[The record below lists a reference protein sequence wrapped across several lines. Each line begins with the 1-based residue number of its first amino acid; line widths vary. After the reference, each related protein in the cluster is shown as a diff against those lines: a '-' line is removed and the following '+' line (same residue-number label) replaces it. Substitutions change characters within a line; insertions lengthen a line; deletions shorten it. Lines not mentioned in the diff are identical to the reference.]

1 MSQQNDTRREAPSS
15 EPIPELKAQQLVP
28 ALPVEPSE
36 LERLAKAGDNAELFG
51 QQRAIEAIK
60 LATGIDAA
68 GYNLYVCGPRTKA
81 ERELVMRLLRTRAGA
96 MPTPGDWVY
105 VNNFRNP
112 QTPVAI
118 YLKAGQGRE
127 LREQLGELVK
137 YLSAQLPKAFRQEDF
152 EQERVTLREKYNK
165 RMQELFEKLE
175 ARAREL
181 GFAINTAPGG
191 QIIFLP
197 LFDGKPPQSPEDL
210 TLKMNALS
218 EEARARLAQAQDK
231 LQQELGDLMR
241 KQQEMMRDLFQDIQ
255 GIERA
260 FASRLIAPAI
270 ELIKSRFDSPAVTA
284 YVDQV
289 AAHMLAHLDL
299 FREHSPEGEP
309 RSDGLPWPAAHK
321 ERAGFAEY
329 EVNVVV
335 DNSSLSGAPVVY
347 EPAPT
352 YRNLFGMIERWLD
365 PLGRVGTGFNRI
377 ISGSY
382 LRAHGGFLVI
392 DVEEA
397 VIEPGVWQTLKR
409 SLKTGL
415 VTPETFEPFPFLGT
429 SGLRPDP
436 LEIRT
441 KVVLLGGARL
451 FDLLGF
457 YDADFTRLFKIRAE
471 IRPVSD
477 ATTDAARHYAA
488 RVAALVEHEKLT
500 PFDGTALGR
509 VVQFGMRLA
518 GEQGRLLTV
527 LEPIDDLVR
536 EAVYFAQQGGA
547 ATVRAEHVER
557 ALKERVLR
565 LNYIEEE
572 IRRLIAGGT
581 LVVELEGS
589 RVGQVNGLAV
599 LEVGGYSFG
608 RPSRVTATVAL
619 GQAGV
624 INIEREARLSGSIH
638 DKGVMIL
645 AGFLRSRF
653 GQQQPLTVSASICFE
668 QSYSGVEGDSASS
681 TELYALLSALSGVPI
696 RQELAVTG
704 SVDQFGWV
712 QAVGGINEKIEGMY
726 RVCKTIGL
734 TGTQGV
740 MIPKANVKNL
750 TLDEEVVK
758 AVEEGKFHIYP
769 VDHIDRGIALLTG
782 LPAGTI
788 DEKGS
793 VNYLVA
799 QRLRAMAEALRS
811 RGQPETRVIHE
822 IEAPPPA
829 PKPPGPPEPPS

>member
-1 MSQQNDTRREAPSS
+1 LSRHDSPNSDPRPAEPLAELTARE
-15 EPIPELKAQQLVP
+15 LVP
-28 ALPVEPSE
+28 QLPVDASE
-36 LERLAKAGDNAELFG
+36 LERLARAGEDAELFG

-68 GYNLYVCGPRTKA
+68 GYNLYVCGLRTKA
-81 ERELVMRLLRTRAGA
+81 ERELVMRLLRAQAEA
-96 MPTPGDWVY
+96 MPVPGDWIY

-127 LREQLGELVK
+127 LREHMAELVN
-137 YLSAQLPKAFRQEDF
+137 YVRTQLPKAFRQEDF
-152 EQERVTLREKYNK
+152 EQERVTLREKYNQ
-165 RMQELFEKLE
+165 RVHELFGRLE
-175 ARAREL
+175 AKAREL
-181 GFAINTAPGG
+181 GFAIHSAPGG

-197 LFDGKPPQSPEDL
+197 LFDGKPPESPEDL

-218 EEARARLAQAQDK
+218 EEERSRLTQAQSE
-231 LQQELGDLMR
+231 LQQETADLVR
-241 KQQEMMRDLFQDIQ
+241 RQQEMMRDLFKDIQ
-255 GIERA
+255 EVERKVA
-260 FASRLIAPAI
+260 GRLITPAI
-270 ELIKSRFDSPAVTA
+270 EAIKSRFDNPAVGA
-284 YVDQV
+284 YVEQV
-289 AAHMLAHLDL
+289 AEHMLAHLDK
-299 FREHSPEGEP
+299 FRERGPEGETQSEVP
-309 RSDGLPWPAAHK
+309 PWLGVGRERSD
-321 ERAGFAEY
+321 FVEY
-329 EVNVVV
+329 EVNVIV

-352 YRNLFGMIERWLD
+352 HRNLFGTIERWID
-365 PLGRVGTGFNRI
+365 PFGRVGSSFTRI

-382 LRAHGGFLVI
+382 LRAHGGFLAI
-392 DVEEA
+392 DIEEA

-415 VTPETFEPFPFLGT
+415 VMPETFEPIPFLAT
-429 SGLRPDP
+429 SGLRPEP

-441 KVVLLGGARL
+441 KVVLLGSARL
-451 FDLLGF
+451 FDLLAF
-457 YDADFTRLFKIRAE
+457 YDPDFTSLFKIRAE

-477 ATTDAARHYAA
+477 ATSDAARHYAA
-488 RVAALVEHEKLT
+488 RVASLVEREKLK
-500 PFDGTALGR
+500 PFDGEALAR
-509 VVQFGMRLA
+509 VVQFGVRLA
-518 GEQGRLLTV
+518 GEQGRVLTV
-527 LEPIDDLVR
+527 MEPIDDLVR
-536 EAVYFAQQGGA
+536 EAVYFAQQEGSARVSA
-547 ATVRAEHVER
+547 ALVER
-557 ALKERVLR
+557 ALSERVLR

-572 IRRLIAGGT
+572 IRRLIAKRT

-653 GQQQPLTVSASICFE
+653 GQEHALAISASICFE

-696 RQELAVTG
+696 RQDLAVTG
-704 SVDQFGWV
+704 SVDQFGRV

-740 MIPKANVKNL
+740 LIPKANVKNL
-750 TLDEEVVK
+750 ALDREVVD
-758 AVEEGKFHIYP
+758 AVARGEFHIYRI
-769 VDHIDRGIALLTG
+769 DHIDQGISLLTG
-782 LPAGTI
+782 VRAGSI
-788 DEKGS
+788 DEEGS
-793 VNYLVA
+793 INYLVA
-799 QRLRAMAEALRS
+799 QRLRAMAEAQRS
-811 RGQPETRVIHE
+811 RGQSETRVVHE
-822 IEAPPPA
+822 IEPPPAA
-829 PKPPGPPEPPS
+829 PKPPGPPEPPA